1 MLHGFI
7 HSSSK
12 QPSLLGQSRSCVQ
25 SGWGG
30 GGTKILEIDSFH
42 NLFHINSSQKLIMI
56 GSDFCNLIFLLGV
69 QAIPY
74 GLPV

>member
-1 MLHGFI
+1 MLHGFL

-30 GGTKILEIDSFH
+30 GGTKIFEIDSVQ
-42 NLFHINSSQKLIMI
+42 NLSNIIT
-56 GSDFCNLIFLLGV
+56 
-69 QAIPY
+69 
-74 GLPV
+74 